1 MKNLLIISL
10 FMLFTIV
17 AYSQQTMEEIYGNSP
32 ISAENFSP
40 ITTKSAKGAVG
51 IPFYTGFETGIL
63 DTCFTFS
70 ASSSGGRYM
79 ILKDSVGSFGTTSPH
94 SGLYYLVMDCSSGT
108 YTENNLDLHLDLAG
122 ETEVVLDFW
131 WTDFNDETE
140 AQDGVWISD
149 NGSTFTQI
157 IPLPG
162 ASYVDLQWYH
172 FQIDLDSA
180 ATANGLSLNSSFV
193 IRFTQYDN
201 YYIHGG
207 NDGHIYDDISVYDPI
222 ITAISSSK
230 RNTPPQ
236 IYPNPV
242 TDFCSITYNIK
253 EESQIDIQ
261 VFDILGKLCYS
272 HSLLKANSGSYREN
286 LDFSLFE
293 SCLYLL
299 NLKINDNT
307 TVHKIIKQ

>member
-1 MKNLLIISL
+1 MNKTPWCFLLV
-10 FMLFTIV
+10 LFTI
-17 AYSQQTMEEIYGNSP
+17 
-32 ISAENFSP
+32 
-40 ITTKSAKGAVG
+40 
-51 IPFYTGFETGIL
+51 L
-63 DTCFTFS
+63 FT
-70 ASSSGGRYM
+70 
-79 ILKDSVGSFGTTSPH
+79 
-94 SGLYYLVMDCSSGT
+94 
-108 YTENNLDLHLDLAG
+108 
-122 ETEVVLDFW
+122 
-131 WTDFNDETE
+131 
-140 AQDGVWISD
+140 
-149 NGSTFTQI
+149 
-157 IPLPG
+157 
-162 ASYVDLQWYH
+162 
-172 FQIDLDSA
+172 
-180 ATANGLSLNSSFV
+180 SL
-193 IRFTQYDN
+193 
-201 YYIHGG
+201 

-293 SCLYLL
+293 SGLYLL
-299 NLKINDNT
+299 KLKINDNT